1 MTYVCSTCGSPDVV
15 QDAWV
20 SVNGYEIETTFD
32 NFHCY
37 ECDGETSIKEA

>member
-1 MTYVCSTCGSPDVV
+1 MSYVCSYCESPDVV

-20 SVNGYEIETTFD
+20 SVNGYEIESTFET
-32 NFHCY
+32 FYCH